1 MYEKIPLV
9 MFIQNVK
16 HGIEITHIFLGLWP
30 EELSTKE
37 KCVGLEGKKAME
49 KKNLRPFCFPVP
61 VRKSLVRHIYK
72 SCELLETTRSS
83 PHKTHSPF

>member
-16 HGIEITHIFLGLWP
+16 HGIEITHIFLGFWP
-30 EELSTKE
+30 EQLSTKE

-49 KKNLRPFCFPVP
+49 K
-61 VRKSLVRHIYK
+61 RKIEALLFSF
-72 SCELLETTRSS
+72 SCEKESC
-83 PHKTHSPF
+83 